1 MPEETTP
8 EQWAARIHTE
18 LNLIALDY
26 GHDDIVSVH
35 ANEVATLTARLMAEF
50 RDTELASLRKE
61 IEELRAERRLT
72 PTQRVVLGAV
82 RDLIRKNGQ
91 PPTMQE
97 IAAAAGLNAAP
108 NAWNHLRALER
119 EGFLRR
125 KPNRARGIELVEETS
140 HA

>member
-1 MPEETTP
+1 MADPTRREV
-8 EQWAARIHTE
+8 AANAIATYQASHMLVCEHTQIISYGGCADAV
-18 LNLIALDY
+18 LAALDE
-26 GHDDIVSVH
+26 HDAD
-35 ANEVATLTARLMAEF
+35 
-50 RDTELASLRKE
+50 ELQALRKE
-61 IEELRAERRLT
+61 VAELRAERRLT

-82 RDLIRKNGQ
+82 RDLFRKNGQ